1 MTRDSQPLSGFTVL
15 VTRPAGQADNLCR
28 AIEAAGGRAVS
39 FPLIEIQPINDA
51 ETRKR
56 LQDAVTRSAGVLFV
70 SRNAVKNAMPLLA
83 AGAGVL
89 IGKNVYAVGAGTR
102 QALLQQ
108 GLADVISTD
117 ATRASEALLALP
129 ALSADSIGGTHIT
142 IVCGEGG
149 RQLLPQELQ
158 RRGAR
163 VHKIALYRRVLP
175 KVTPEE
181 VHALWQDMQP
191 DIMVITS
198 ATGLYNL
205 VEITA
210 ESDKPVLLQTRLV
223 VMSERIADVAA
234 TLGFTGWPVIATTAS
249 DAGLIRAIV
258 ACTELNENDR

>member
-1 MTRDSQPLSGFTVL
+1 MTRDSQPLSGVTVV
-15 VTRPAGQADNLCR
+15 VTRPAGQSDSLCR
-28 AIEAAGGRAVS
+28 AIEAAGGTAVS
-39 FPLIEIQPINDA
+39 FPLIEIQSINDA

-70 SRNAVKNAMPLLA
+70 SRNAVKHAMPLLT

-89 IGKNVYAVGAGTR
+89 IGKNVFAVGAGTR

-108 GLADVISTD
+108 GLSDVISTD

-129 ALSADSIGGTHIT
+129 ALAADSIGGTHIT
-142 IVCGEGG
+142 IICGEGG
-149 RQLLPQELQ
+149 RQVLPQELQ

-181 VHALWQDMQP
+181 VHALWQDMRP

-198 ATGLYNL
+198 VTGLYNL
-205 VEITA
+205 VVITA
-210 ESDKPVLLQTRLV
+210 ETDKPALFQTQLV

-249 DAGLIRAIV
+249 DAGLIQAIV
-258 ACTELNENDR
+258 ASRELNKND